1 LTNENDEGFMA
12 PSHRTAG
19 LGSIAA
25 LTIAGALAGCAT
37 PTQTARTPPLPKYV
51 APDGVAT
58 AKLAMRASIPTGDY
72 FGVLVYDDAQD
83 CKSPRLAGAGSST
96 RNPTTVPLAAGNL
109 QTLAFVIVK
118 PNKESCTVRWSFTP
132 QANKTYVVNG
142 GALGSG
148 CTAALLD
155 ASNPDQMRVPDGLV
169 RRNAPGAICVPMA
182 QATAVRGSKASG
194 GQHDGAAV
202 LNPNASTDDL
212 TDLIGK

>member
-1 LTNENDEGFMA
+1 MA
-12 PSHRTAG
+12 I
-19 LGSIAA
+19 LGSPAHFGLLMPLAIAA
-25 LTIAGALAGCAT
+25 ALAGCAT
-37 PTQTARTPPLPKYV
+37 PPNTAKTPPLPKYM
-51 APDGVAT
+51 APDGVVT

-83 CKSPRLAGAGSST
+83 CKSPRLAGAGSAT
-96 RNPTTVPLAAGNL
+96 RNPTTVPLAAGSL

-132 QANKTYVVNG
+132 QVNRTYVVNG

-155 ASNPDQMRVPDGLV
+155 ATNPDQMRVPDGLV
-169 RRNAPGAICVPMA
+169 RRNAPGTICVPMA

-194 GQHDGAAV
+194 GQSDGAVV
-202 LNPNASTDDL
+202 LNPNASADDL
-212 TDLIGK
+212 NDLIGK

>member
-1 LTNENDEGFMA
+1 MA
-12 PSHRTAG
+12 NSHCTARLG
-19 LGSIAA
+19 LITSLAIAA
-25 LTIAGALAGCAT
+25 VLAGCAT
-37 PTQTARTPPLPKYV
+37 PTNTAKTPPLPKYMP
-51 APDGVAT
+51 PDGVVT

-96 RNPTTVPLAAGNL
+96 RNPTTVPLAAGSL

-155 ASNPDQMRVPDGLV
+155 ATNPDQMRVPDGLV
-169 RRNAPGAICVPMA
+169 RRNAPGTICVPMA
-182 QATAVRGSKASG
+182 QATAVRGSKNAG
-194 GQHDGAAV
+194 GQSDGAAV
-202 LNPNASTDDL
+202 LNPGASTDDL
-212 TDLIGK
+212 TGLMGK

>member
-1 LTNENDEGFMA
+1 MA
-12 PSHRTAG
+12 TPGSPAHFG
-19 LGSIAA
+19 LLMP
-25 LTIAGALAGCAT
+25 LTIAAALVGCAT
-37 PTQTARTPPLPKYV
+37 PTNTAKTPPLPKYI
-51 APDGVAT
+51 APDGVVT

-83 CKSPRLAGAGSST
+83 CKSPRLAGAGSAT
-96 RNPTTVPLAAGNL
+96 RNPTTVPLVAGSL

-132 QANKTYVVNG
+132 QSNKTYLVNG

-155 ASNPDQMRVPDGLV
+155 ATNPDQMRVPDGLV
-169 RRNAPGAICVPMA
+169 RRNAPGVICVPMA
-182 QATAVRGSKASG
+182 QATAVRGSKAAG
-194 GQHDGAAV
+194 GQSDGAAV
-202 LNPNASTDDL
+202 LNPSASTDDL